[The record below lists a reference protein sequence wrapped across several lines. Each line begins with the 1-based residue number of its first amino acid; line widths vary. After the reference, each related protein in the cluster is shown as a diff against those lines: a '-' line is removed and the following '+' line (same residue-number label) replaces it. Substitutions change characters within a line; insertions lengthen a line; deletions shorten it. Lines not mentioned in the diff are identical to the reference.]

1 MFCQG
6 EQSRNS
12 TKSGNRSFFVYGLR
26 KNEKDNIGGGEKRAL
41 KALAK
46 ELLEL
51 DAPKVKRAIK
61 AKESRKLE
69 CGDG

>member
-12 TKSGNRSFFVYGLR
+12 TKSGNQSFFVYGLH
-26 KNEKDNIGGGEKRAL
+26 KTEKDNIGGNEKHAL